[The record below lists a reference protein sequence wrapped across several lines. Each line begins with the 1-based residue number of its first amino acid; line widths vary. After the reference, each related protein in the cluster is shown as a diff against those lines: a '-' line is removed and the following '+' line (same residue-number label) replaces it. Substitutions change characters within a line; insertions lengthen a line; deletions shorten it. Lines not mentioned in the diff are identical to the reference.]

1 MMEHINN
8 IRTNPKTYIPYLDS
22 IKSYTILELNQ
33 VNSKKILLLSYG
45 KNVSILDKKIDLLS
59 SLIEDIEESIIF
71 LDTVKPVHKLIFDS
85 TMYNN
90 LQNFDV
96 NESFKWLSK
105 TKYVVKHIS
114 KILPD
119 HSHWGENIFFNEEDP
134 LLVILGFVI
143 DTGEE
148 NKDKGHRKNIFN
160 PEWDVFAVIQ
170 STDKSTRISYIQN
183 FAKLKP

>member
-22 IKSYTILELNQ
+22 IKSSKLLELEKEYFQ
-33 VNSKKILLLSYG
+33 KSVFISYG
-45 KNVSILDKKIDLLS
+45 KNVSIFDKRIDFLS
-59 SLIEDIEESIIF
+59 SLIEDIDEAIIF

-90 LQNFDV
+90 LQKFDV
-96 NESFKWLSK
+96 SESFKWISK

-114 KILPD
+114 KILPE
-119 HSHWGENIFFNEEDP
+119 HSLWGENIYFNEEDP
-134 LLVILGFVI
+134 LLVTLGFVI

-148 NKDKGHRKNIFN
+148 NKEKGHRENIFN

-183 FAKLKP
+183 FAKMKN